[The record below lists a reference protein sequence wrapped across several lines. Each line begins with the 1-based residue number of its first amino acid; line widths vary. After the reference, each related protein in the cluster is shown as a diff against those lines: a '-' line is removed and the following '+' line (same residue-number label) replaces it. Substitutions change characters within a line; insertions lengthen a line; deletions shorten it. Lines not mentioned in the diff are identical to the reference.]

1 MPTAKDLP
9 KKCLTSLAQALRQN
23 GDKMKNLSFAPGTTA
38 VTAVKTVDLRL
49 DVHPSS
55 TKEGEA
61 TGIIQI
67 NTEATNHQVK
77 NLMKGKTGGH
87 KGTHQVIEKIKF
99 PLGPSLDV
107 EALAQAIE
115 APGTQ
120 YTHASGSGSGTDA
133 SQSGWN
139 WSEEHQQLW
148 RLREDGSSEWLKP
161 FVPQG
166 NLMHEWQYSKELN
179 SWYRYKEDGFFEWQ

>member
-23 GDKMKNLSFAPGTTA
+23 GDKMKNLSFPPGTTA
-38 VTAVKTVDLRL
+38 VTAFKTADLRF

-61 TGIIQI
+61 TGIIQV

-77 NLMKGKTGGH
+77 KFIKGKTGGH
-87 KGTHQVIEKIKF
+87 KGTHQVIEKIRF
-99 PLGPSLDV
+99 PLWPNLDV
-107 EALAQAIE
+107 EALVQAIE

-120 YTHASGSGSGTDA
+120 YTHVSSSRSETCIPVWLELEWRTSATLASKGRRILGVA
-133 SQSGWN
+133 
-139 WSEEHQQLW
+139 
-148 RLREDGSSEWLKP
+148 
-161 FVPQG
+161 
-166 NLMHEWQYSKELN
+166 
-179 SWYRYKEDGFFEWQ
+179 